1 MSNEIKTR
9 SGRVVGSWDGRRIE
23 DLQTELTKIKATLAA
38 EGSTDRLAPMGMPHA
53 EQLPED
59 LRSFKAYPIWS
70 CDLNQNCLCGANANR
85 VVSVKDVRQYS
96 MIDHH

>member
-1 MSNEIKTR
+1 MNNEIKTR
-9 SGRVVGSWDGRRIE
+9 SGRAVGAWDGKRIE
-23 DLQTELTKIKATLAA
+23 DLQIEMARIKASLSA
-38 EGSTDRLAPMGMPHA
+38 EGSADRLAATEMPHLD
-53 EQLPED
+53 QLPED
-59 LRSFKAYPIWS
+59 LRTFRAYPIWG

>member
-9 SGRVVGSWDGRRIE
+9 SGRVVGSWDGENLE
-23 DLQTELTKIKATLAA
+23 DLRKELDRIKAALAA
-38 EGSTDRLAPMGMPHA
+38 EGANDRLAPSGIPHA
-53 EQLPED
+53 DQLPED
-59 LRSFKAYPIWS
+59 LRTFKAYPIWG
-70 CDLNQNCLCGANANR
+70 CDQNQNCLCGANANR